1 MNGDEE
7 IANLLYNN
15 MFPVQLTSIAK
26 VIIDPLVDTYC
37 ANEIRYI
44 RKNWKEIEEKAKKVY
59 DESYDIKS
67 RNYSFLKKTCCDF
80 KKLEKEYKKY
90 TIEPVQG

>member
-15 MFPVQLTSIAK
+15 MFPVQLPSITK

-44 RKNWKEIEEKAKKVY
+44 RKNWKEIEEKAKKY
-59 DESYDIKS
+59 MMKDMI
-67 RNYSFLKKTCCDF
+67 
-80 KKLEKEYKKY
+80 
-90 TIEPVQG
+90 